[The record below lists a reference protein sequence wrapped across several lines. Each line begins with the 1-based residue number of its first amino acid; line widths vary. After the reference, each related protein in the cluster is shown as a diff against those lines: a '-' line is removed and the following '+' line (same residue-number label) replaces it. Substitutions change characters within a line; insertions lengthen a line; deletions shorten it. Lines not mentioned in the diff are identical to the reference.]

1 MPLGSAYRTRAEA
14 GLFNTPDRVAIARG
28 PVLTRIQTYGAAGLS
43 EKYLELLQDA
53 GWIDHKDNLT
63 ERGRLAVEQFLG
75 RRTWPPTPR

>member
-1 MPLGSAYRTRAEA
+1 MTDHSDILALA
-14 GLFNTPDRVAIARG
+14 TPSQIG

-75 RRTWPPTPR
+75 RRT